1 MEFKI
6 DDKENID
13 ASNPFAEE
21 VDGFVVEA
29 DWDGKRLDLFT
40 SEQYTD
46 ISRSNIQ
53 KLIKENRILVNSKK
67 EKASYKVST
76 GDLVTVA
83 MPEPKELLIEAQ
95 DIDIEIVY
103 EDDDLLIV
111 NKPQGMVV
119 HPAPGNPD
127 KTLVNAIMYHCKG
140 KLSSINGVI
149 RPGIVHRIDKNTSG
163 LLVVAK
169 NNNAHKKLAEQFAV
183 HSITRE
189 YEMICSGRVDWD
201 KKTVDTLIGRN
212 PKNRLKMSVIKSGG
226 KRAVTHFEVLED
238 LSGFTYMKATLET
251 GRTHQIRVHSSYLKH
266 PIIGDN
272 IYGYPIKKFAHLE
285 GQMLH
290 ARKLGFIHPTT
301 GEYIEFTSDLPDYFK
316 KALNIIR
323 HL

>member
-272 IYGYPIKKFAHLE
+272 IYGYPIKKFAHLQ

-301 GEYIEFTSDLPDYFK
+301 GEYLEFTSDLPDYFK